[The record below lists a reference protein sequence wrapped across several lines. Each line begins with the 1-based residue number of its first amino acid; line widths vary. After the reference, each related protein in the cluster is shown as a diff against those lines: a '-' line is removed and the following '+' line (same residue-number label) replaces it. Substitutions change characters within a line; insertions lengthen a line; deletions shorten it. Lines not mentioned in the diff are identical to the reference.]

1 MKKDENFSNV
11 TNKLVQH
18 YQALETVEED
28 KMKDM
33 PDLEYEI
40 CSGRN
45 QLIVTSKLIMDNVE
59 KKKHGQEFDNNK
71 AYDNMREKVENI
83 IEAFESS
90 EIELNRSIK
99 KKTKDKQS
107 KSALTIKT
115 TAKEKKTKNVLQKFV
130 KPQFFLFEYD
140 ERATADF
147 LSAYLEITL
156 AQNKDKKLAN
166 RYIKKDLNQKI
177 SVDTDFN
184 VINKVLEAGKRK
196 NMCVNFE
203 YMMRNNDH
211 FKRDRTEFSK
221 KKAQE
226 YVAYMCYLEGLS
238 LFARERYRDY
248 VYGLM
253 KITEGVLSGYAE
265 KWERENERK
274 KEALF
279 LLWEIMLTTLMDVI
293 DQLLLGEYLPLKTVG
308 QRCKKITNISWCK
321 KYSITKKDPY
331 EDFQDYSFI
340 LYCQNQYL
348 EELRIQIQ
356 RAESIKNLKPIK
368 EEYLFTTKANRLKF
382 DVPQEGNFALV
393 LNNLAKYNKL
403 FNLGNMVDPNTFK
416 GHINFIIDNIKEF
429 NQITGRSID
438 PDHDICVFRAFYR
451 ALYIGTQEDSTS
463 KRFYN
468 IWKKRTEEG
477 VIEKVSEYMIYS
489 NLLSCLI
496 HFEYGR
502 GKEHIQCKTRLMKS
516 IYEVMNKVYI
526 QLFCAYQQGESIFD
540 CYLELEE
547 VFQRIFEILYEE
559 ETEDQYI

>member
-196 NMCVNFE
+196 KLCVNFE
-203 YMMRNNDH
+203 YMMRNNDLSVRNLV
-211 FKRDRTEFSK
+211 KYSK
-221 KKAQE
+221 EKAQQ
-226 YVAYMCYLEGLS
+226 YVGRMCSFEGIS
-238 LFARERYRDY
+238 PFVREQYRTY
-248 VYGLM
+248 VYKLM
-253 KITEGVLSGYAE
+253 EITKESLKTYAK
-265 KWERENERK
+265 KWEKENERK
-274 KEALF
+274 TEDVI
-279 LLWEIMLTTLMDVI
+279 LLWKVMLTILMHVI

-308 QRCKKITNISWCK
+308 QRCKKITNISWNK
-321 KYSITKKDPY
+321 KYSLTKRDPY

-348 EELRIQIQ
+348 EELRMQIQ

-368 EEYLFTTKANRLKF
+368 EEYLFTTKENRLKF
-382 DVPQEGNFALV
+382 DVPKEGNFSLV
-393 LNNLAKYNKL
+393 LNNMEKYNKL
-403 FNLGNMVDPNTFK
+403 FNLGKMVDPDTFK

-429 NQITGRSID
+429 NQATGRSID

-451 ALYIGTQEDSTS
+451 VLYIGTQEDSTS

-468 IWKKRTEEG
+468 IWKKRMEEG

-526 QLFCAYQQGESIFD
+526 QLFCAYQQGESILD

-547 VFQRIFEILYEE
+547 VCQRIFEILYEE

>member
-1 MKKDENFSNV
+1 M
-11 TNKLVQH
+11 
-18 YQALETVEED
+18 
-28 KMKDM
+28 
-33 PDLEYEI
+33 
-40 CSGRN
+40 
-45 QLIVTSKLIMDNVE
+45 
-59 KKKHGQEFDNNK
+59 
-71 AYDNMREKVENI
+71 
-83 IEAFESS
+83 
-90 EIELNRSIK
+90 
-99 KKTKDKQS
+99 
-107 KSALTIKT
+107 
-115 TAKEKKTKNVLQKFV
+115 QKFA

-140 ERATADF
+140 ERAAADF

-184 VINKVLEAGKRK
+184 VINKVFEAREKK
-196 NMCVNFE
+196 DLCVNFE
-203 YMMRNNDH
+203 NMTQNNNY
-211 FKRDRTEFSK
+211 FKRNRTEFLK
-221 KKAQE
+221 KQAQE
-226 YVAYMCYLEGLS
+226 CLAYRCFFEGLS
-238 LFARERYRDY
+238 TFAQERYRDY
-248 VYGLM
+248 VHGLM
-253 KITEGVLSGYAE
+253 NITEGVLSGYAE

-279 LLWEIMLTTLMDVI
+279 LLWEILLTILMHVI

-308 QRCKKITNISWCK
+308 QRCKKITNISWDK
-321 KYSITKKDPY
+321 KYSLTKRDPY

-348 EELRIQIQ
+348 EELRMQIQ

-368 EEYLFTTKANRLKF
+368 EEYLFTTKENRLKF
-382 DVPQEGNFALV
+382 DVPKEGNFSLV
-393 LNNLAKYNKL
+393 LNNMEKYNKL
-403 FNLGNMVDPNTFK
+403 FNLGKMVDPDTFK

-429 NQITGRSID
+429 NQITGRLID
-438 PDHDICVFRAFYR
+438 PDHNICVFRAFYR

-496 HFEYGR
+496 HFEYGG

-547 VFQRIFEILYEE
+547 VCQRIFEILYEE

>member
-1 MKKDENFSNV
+1 MKKGKNFSNV
-11 TNKLVQH
+11 INRLIRY
-18 YQALETVEED
+18 YQRMDEIKESQLNQFD
-28 KMKDM
+28 GLD
-33 PDLEYEI
+33 YEI
-40 CSGRN
+40 LSGRN
-45 QLIVTSKLIMDNVE
+45 QLIVTSKFIMDNVE
-59 KKKHGQEFDNNK
+59 KKKRGQEFDNKN
-71 AYDNMREKVENI
+71 AYDNMREKVKNI
-83 IEAFESS
+83 IEAFESR
-90 EIELNRSIK
+90 EIELNRI
-99 KKTKDKQS
+99 TKDKKS
-107 KSALTIKT
+107 KSALTIET
-115 TAKEKKTKNVLQKFV
+115 TAKTKNDLQKFE

-166 RYIKKDLNQKI
+166 RYIKNDLNQKI
-177 SVDTDFN
+177 SVETDFN
-184 VINKVLEAGKRK
+184 VINKVLKAGKRK
-196 NMCVNFE
+196 KLCVNFE
-203 YMMRNNDH
+203 YMMRNNDLSVRNLV
-211 FKRDRTEFSK
+211 KYSK
-221 KKAQE
+221 EKAQP
-226 YVAYMCYLEGLS
+226 YVERMCYFEGIS
-238 LFARERYRDY
+238 PFVREQYRTY
-248 VYGLM
+248 VYKLM
-253 KITEGVLSGYAE
+253 EITKESLKTYAKEWE
-265 KWERENERK
+265 KENERK
-274 KEALF
+274 TEDVI
-279 LLWEIMLTTLMDVI
+279 LLWKVMLTILMHVI
-293 DQLLLGEYLPLKTVG
+293 DQLLLGEYLPLKTVE
-308 QRCKKITNISWCK
+308 QRCKKITNISWDK
-321 KYSITKKDPY
+321 KYSLTKRDPY
-331 EDFQDYSFI
+331 EDFQNYSFI

-356 RAESIKNLKPIK
+356 RAECIKNLKPIK
-368 EEYLFTTKANRLKF
+368 EEYLFTTKKNRLKF

-403 FNLGNMVDPNTFK
+403 FNLGKMVDPDTFK

-429 NQITGRSID
+429 NQATGRSID

-547 VFQRIFEILYEE
+547 VCQRIFEILYEE

>member
-1 MKKDENFSNV
+1 MKKDEAFSNV
-11 TNKLVQH
+11 TNKLIQY
-18 YQALETVEED
+18 YQGLEITEED

-33 PDLEYEI
+33 SDLEYEI

-71 AYDNMREKVENI
+71 AYDNMRGKVKNI

-107 KSALTIKT
+107 KSALTIET
-115 TAKEKKTKNVLQKFV
+115 TTKRKRTKNVLQKFE
-130 KPQFFLFEYD
+130 KPQFFLFEYN
-140 ERATADF
+140 ERAAADF

-196 NMCVNFE
+196 KLCVNFE
-203 YMMRNNDH
+203 YMMRNNDLSVRNLV
-211 FKRDRTEFSK
+211 KYSK
-221 KKAQE
+221 EKAQQ
-226 YVAYMCYLEGLS
+226 YVGRMCSFEGIS
-238 LFARERYRDY
+238 PFVREQYRTY
-248 VYGLM
+248 VYKLM
-253 KITEGVLSGYAE
+253 EITKESLKTYAK
-265 KWERENERK
+265 KWEKENERK
-274 KEALF
+274 TEDVI
-279 LLWEIMLTTLMDVI
+279 LLWKVMLTILMHVI

-308 QRCKKITNISWCK
+308 QRCKKITNISWNK
-321 KYSITKKDPY
+321 KYSLTKRDPY

-348 EELRIQIQ
+348 EELRMQIQ

-368 EEYLFTTKANRLKF
+368 EEYLFTTKENRLKF
-382 DVPQEGNFALV
+382 DVPKEGNFSLV
-393 LNNLAKYNKL
+393 LNNMEKYNKL
-403 FNLGNMVDPNTFK
+403 FNLGKMVDPDTFK

-429 NQITGRSID
+429 NQATGRSID

-451 ALYIGTQEDSTS
+451 VLYIGTQEDSTS

-468 IWKKRTEEG
+468 IWKKRMEEG

-547 VFQRIFEILYEE
+547 VCQRIFEILYEE